1 MDKKVENK
9 EESVMSWISFIIII
23 VGICIAIGV
32 PIYYCNFRED
42 VKFFQM
48 ENIPAIW
55 IFGVVI
61 FSITLAEHIG

>member
-1 MDKKVENK
+1 ML
-9 EESVMSWISFIIII
+9 SLAGLAI
-23 VGICIAIGV
+23 VVIGVCIAIGV

-55 IFGVVI
+55 IFEVVI
-61 FSITLAEHIG
+61 FAITLAEHIG

>member
-1 MDKKVENK
+1 
-9 EESVMSWISFIIII
+9 MSWISFIIII

-32 PIYYCNFRED
+32 PIYYCNFREY